1 MLYSDDGHKT
11 DQVFDRRFEWKW
23 LSLEINANKFWFL
36 IPFWK
41 YETKNNVFFEYDLCE
56 KN

>member
-1 MLYSDDGHKT
+1 MYSDDGHKT